1 MTSWLNRMMRESKAL
16 TLVWTDI
23 PDAIEAEFNDWYNRE
38 HMLDRLVKVP
48 GFLSGRRFVADVH
61 GGHPKYLALYSTTGL
76 AVFSSEQ
83 YLQLQRTPD
92 AKSRRF
98 IPEFRNTAKGFFKVV
113 SETGFGEGAHIALLE
128 LNFSNDAFAEF
139 QRVLQ
144 SAVFPRFLSCAGFV
158 SSTLV
163 TADQSISQ
171 NVSAQVIR
179 KGDRYL
185 DGLLIIEAMSAQA
198 LESAI
203 AQLDVA
209 ALAARG
215 LILEKEPVLLSQM
228 ISFHAAT

>member
-1 MTSWLNRMMRESKAL
+1 MMPAPKAL

-23 PDAIEAEFNDWYNRE
+23 PDGMEVEFNDWYNRE
-38 HMLDRLVKVP
+38 HMVDRIVKVP

-76 AVFSSEQ
+76 AVFSSEK

-92 AKSRRF
+92 EKSHRF
-98 IPEFRNTAKGFFKVV
+98 IPEFRNTVKGFFKVV

-128 LNFSNDAFAEF
+128 LNFSNDQFAEF
-139 QRVLQ
+139 QQILEGTM
-144 SAVFPRFLSCAGFV
+144 FLKFLSCAGFV

-163 TADQSISQ
+163 TADQAISQ

-185 DGLLIIEAMSAQA
+185 DGLLIIE
-198 LESAI
+198 
-203 AQLDVA
+203 
-209 ALAARG
+209 
-215 LILEKEPVLLSQM
+215 
-228 ISFHAAT
+228 

>member
-1 MTSWLNRMMRESKAL
+1 MPASKAL

-23 PDAIEAEFNDWYNRE
+23 PDGMEVEFNDWYNRE
-38 HMLDRLVKVP
+38 HMVDRIVKVP

-76 AVFSSEQ
+76 AVFSSEK

-92 AKSRRF
+92 EKSHRF

-128 LNFSNDAFAEF
+128 LNFSNDQFAEF
-139 QRVLQ
+139 QQILEGTM
-144 SAVFPRFLSCAGFV
+144 FLKFLSCAGFV

-163 TADQSISQ
+163 TADQAISQ

-198 LESAI
+198 LNSAI
-203 AQLDVA
+203 MQIDTTG
-209 ALAARG
+209 LAARG
-215 LILEKEPVLLSQM
+215 LMLEKAPVLFSQM
-228 ISFHAAT
+228 ISFHASH